1 MNFFFI
7 LMKNGTGFN
16 KTGQFVLV
24 SRVHLLGK
32 FSQGWPAFP
41 LHITIAVYTKLC
53 FSATFS
59 THIGHEKVDRKEG
72 KFLFTLCS
80 VASDKRYSYVV
91 FFVHVYQ
98 LCAHITQRSFLTF
111 PLSVFSFFFGGKWK
125 YDNLVCLACF
135 IRRYFSNVTFS
146 LSIFPHV
153 APIIHTCKYF
163 GSRFG
168 ESSSLY
174 VERNSFEL
182 LINSTVQAVYVFH
195 GGNVQRR
202 TLHFYEM
209 RINEI
214 LKFWWREF
222 SRHFESE
229 ECRAWAQ
236 TWSITELNREM

>member
-111 PLSVFSFFFGGKWK
+111 PLSVFSFF
-125 YDNLVCLACF
+125 L
-135 IRRYFSNVTFS
+135 
-146 LSIFPHV
+146 
-153 APIIHTCKYF
+153 
-163 GSRFG
+163 
-168 ESSSLY
+168 
-174 VERNSFEL
+174 
-182 LINSTVQAVYVFH
+182 
-195 GGNVQRR
+195 GGN
-202 TLHFYEM
+202 
-209 RINEI
+209 
-214 LKFWWREF
+214 
-222 SRHFESE
+222 ESMI
-229 ECRAWAQ
+229 
-236 TWSITELNREM
+236 TWSAWHALFEGISLMLPFRYLSFLMLRQ